1 MLLSVLLLAACSS
14 SGSDVA
20 APSTAASSTVA
31 STVESST
38 TAATREIPP
47 VVNLYVEALD
57 SGDIAA
63 ANAMRCEKGRVPD
76 SVIDRFR
83 TEVDL
88 LRTAAGGHLTTG
100 TLKLID
106 PVTLGSLYGTRPDAQ
121 VAFSLLDPAG
131 ESSLVAVAVITEGG
145 QQRLCGSMQ
154 EGSPGVQADIA
165 ASTIVW
171 NEGPVGSLATALP
184 AELLPGSTQVDDAPV
199 GDLSQIPGALDSWS
213 RAWSTPDAGGLRVT
227 LFRMGS
233 SDAALTLAKQI
244 LQTPGLD
251 TAEQITGLPK
261 GYQGVSVA
269 TSAWTWV
276 QPASLGLRTD
286 RAAGVVGDVAVVV
299 ELTGEHAGTDHA
311 TLAEVVQAI
320 ELS

>member
-1 MLLSVLLLAACSS
+1 MLVGVVLLAACSS
-14 SGSDVA
+14 GGSG
-20 APSTAASSTVA
+20 TGNTSTVA
-31 STVESST
+31 SSIVESST

-47 VVNLYVEALD
+47 VVNRYIEALD

-88 LRTAAGGHLTTG
+88 VRTAAGGHLVIG

-106 PVTLGSLYGTRPDAQ
+106 PVTLGSLYGSRPDAQ

-145 QQRLCGSMQ
+145 QQRLCGNMQ
-154 EGSPGVQADIA
+154 EGSPGVQAAIA

-171 NEGPVGSLATALP
+171 NEGTVGSLATALP
-184 AELLPGSTQVDDAPV
+184 TELLPGSTQVDDAAV
-199 GDLSQIPGALDSWS
+199 GDVSQIPGALDSWS
-213 RAWSTPDAGGLRVT
+213 RAWSTADAGGLRVT

-251 TAEQITGLPK
+251 TAEQITNLPK
-261 GYQGVSVA
+261 GYQGVSVV

-299 ELTGEHAGTDHA
+299 ELTGEQAGSDHS
-311 TLAEVVQAI
+311 TLAQVVQAI